1 MALIAPKLVFL
12 KLRASAVRATTVQL
26 RHFRPFL
33 ATKLFV
39 LTKWQ
44 VDASSAQSLVSKQLA
59 QLDTTV
65 QRELIALLPVQSEL
79 TTLTQANSR
88 LPTASSARLES
99 SAIREAL

>member
-1 MALIAPKLVFL
+1 MALIAPKLIFL
-12 KLRASAVRATTVQL
+12 KLRASAVRATIVQL

-44 VDASSAQSLVSKQLA
+44 VDASSAQSLVSKQLV

-79 TTLTQANSR
+79 TTLTQACSQ
-88 LPTASSARLES
+88 LLTALSAQLDS